1 MTTERIEVLE
11 VLVRVV
17 RTEKERK
24 MGVAT
29 DARPA
34 VRHFSSSAAG
44 GIGDNLGRTSTGVQ
58 YSACRPWGG
67 AR

>member
-1 MTTERIEVLE
+1 MTERIEVLE

-17 RTEKERK
+17 RTEKERRQ
-24 MGVAT
+24 GVAT

-34 VRHFSSSAAG
+34 VRHYCEKTFGWNAVGTLVQSADADTLTIKG
-44 GIGDNLGRTSTGVQ
+44 
-58 YSACRPWGG
+58 W

>member
-1 MTTERIEVLE
+1 MTERIEVLE

-17 RTEKERK
+17 RTEKERRQ
-24 MGVAT
+24 GVAT

-34 VRHFSSSAAG
+34 VRHFCERTFGWNAVGTLVQSADADTLTIKG
-44 GIGDNLGRTSTGVQ
+44 
-58 YSACRPWGG
+58 W